1 MTITAPRLSDYK
13 KGGMSTPHPSIPR
26 CKCIAQPLNIDHSLQ
41 HQSLHMT
48 DVDVLGIASAA
59 VSGASQ
65 ARLAL
70 LEQHSYDTF
79 RKSWESA
86 FTLHRAICTLWT
98 DMTASKNLD
107 PSWWVA
113 DKKMGRDVLQSL
125 EDVVQTMV
133 DVMGSQ
139 LPREPRNAR
148 TLYISVSGVPTRQS
162 TGWPIDCDPNHSMT
176 IRCCSVGREMSAL
189 ESAMLENRNHE
200 NIYVDLNQLR
210 QSAKIMKEEWQNV
223 GPPEPPAQPQG
234 YYEDPDASDQQAADW
249 ENDTPSV
256 SDYGVDRGERSAG
269 WQPPLPLQ
277 RWFFDT

>member
-1 MTITAPRLSDYK
+1 MTITAPRLSDYR
-13 KGGMSTPHPSIPR
+13 KGGMPKPHPSIPR
-26 CKCIAQPLNIDHSLQ
+26 CNYIPQPLNIDHSLQ

-48 DVDVLGIASAA
+48 DDDVLDIASAP

-65 ARLAL
+65 ARSAL
-70 LEQHSYDTF
+70 LEKRSYDTF

-107 PSWWVA
+107 PSCWVA
-113 DKKMGRDVLQSL
+113 DKEMGSYVLQTL
-125 EDVVQTMV
+125 EDVLRSMV
-133 DVMGSQ
+133 DVMVSQ
-139 LPREPRNAR
+139 LPRNAR
-148 TLYISVSGVPTRQS
+148 TLCISVSGVPTRQS

-189 ESAMLENRNHE
+189 ESAMLEKRNHE
-200 NIYVDLNQLR
+200 HILVDLNQLR

-234 YYEDPDASDQQAADW
+234 YYEDPDASDHQAADW
-249 ENDTPSV
+249 ENDAPSI
-256 SDYGVDRGERSAG
+256 SDCGEDRGERSAG
-269 WQPPLPLQ
+269 VSPSSEVVLRHMKP
-277 RWFFDT
+277 